1 MRLVRVGDIHSVG
14 LGKGPRVLVTP
25 VTEVWEGGFFK
36 KSSSTTQAF
45 MIPPFGHSFKQKWPL
60 LTSVTK
66 KSYQMS
72 INVAQK

>member
-36 KSSSTTQAF
+36 K
-45 MIPPFGHSFKQKWPL
+45 
-60 LTSVTK
+60 
-66 KSYQMS
+66 
-72 INVAQK
+72 